1 MTAQKG
7 RDLLLKIGDGAEPE
21 IFTTLGA
28 ARTSAMTLNNQPVD
42 ATSMDDAGIQSFIP
56 DAGVQG
62 MTLKLEGLFK
72 DSGAEEKL
80 RLAAFTRASCNYRLC
95 FPNGD
100 SYAAAFVAQDYAR
113 SGSFDGLESFTVTLL
128 RSGDGS
134 FTAGA

>member
-21 IFTTLGA
+21 AFTTIGA

-42 ATSMDDAGIQSFIP
+42 ATSMDDEGVQAFIP

-72 DSGAEEKL
+72 DSTSEEKL
-80 RLAAFTRASCNYRLC
+80 RLAAFDRARCNYQLC

-100 SYAAAFVAQDYAR
+100 GYAAAFIVQDYAR
-113 SGSFDGLESFTVTLL
+113 SGSFDGLEGFTVTLV
-128 RSGDGS
+128 RSGTGS
-134 FTAGA
+134 FTAGS

>member
-7 RDLLLKIGDGAEPE
+7 RDLLLKIGDGADPE
-21 IFTTLGA
+21 NFSTLGA

-42 ATSMDDAGIQSFIP
+42 ASSMDGAGLQSFIP

-72 DSGAEEKL
+72 DSAAEEKL
-80 RLAAFTRASCNYRLC
+80 RLAAFARSSRNYLLC

-100 SYAAAFVAQDYAR
+100 SYAAAFVVQDYAR

-128 RSGDGS
+128 RNGAGS
-134 FTAGA
+134 FTAGG